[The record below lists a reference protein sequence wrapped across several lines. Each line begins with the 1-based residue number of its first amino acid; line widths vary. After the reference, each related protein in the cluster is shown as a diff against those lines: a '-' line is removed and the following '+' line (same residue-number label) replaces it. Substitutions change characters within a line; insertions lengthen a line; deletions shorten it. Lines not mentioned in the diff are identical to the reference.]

1 VKCRAGLHLCAAF
14 FMNKWIKIIQSIARD
29 SLILA
34 SVASICY
41 GAHLIYH
48 PIAWIIGGVIM
59 FWVTIP
65 GRKEAK

>member
-1 VKCRAGLHLCAAF
+1 
-14 FMNKWIKIIQSIARD
+14 MNKWIKIIQSIARD